1 MPVKWVPKSEISY
14 DKVLKDLRVVGK
26 SHQGPVYFDN
36 WYIKEGFV
44 GLPGFYAQELG
55 YETGGKTTQA
65 NWGRISSYRND
76 QESVIKEV
84 VSVLRKE
91 NTTLM
96 TAPPGWGKTV
106 AGCDIAA
113 RMGLKTLVIA
123 DQLDLL
129 GQWQTTARELFS
141 TESGRIQGKK
151 WDYSKPL
158 TVSTIQTL
166 ARNLDRLE
174 ELADQF
180 GLIIVDEAHTF
191 STASFYEIMPYMQAK
206 YQLGVSATFRRTD
219 NLERVY
225 HQHFGEV
232 TVDGKK
238 PPANA
243 VYFSPE
249 FKLNIKAEEYMRSGD
264 VNFAA
269 LITAIATNKAYNEWL
284 AKSIKTMVERGHQVV
299 LLTHRVEQ
307 TQILQRNLQSLG
319 QDAKIYVGEGKL
331 SVSLEEARK
340 SPVILTTIKKFAKGV
355 DVPTLSCLFLAT
367 PISDPEQAVGRV
379 TRDLPGKQQQVIV
392 DPMFRHPMLIGL
404 WKKRVKIYTQIGIKE
419 KK

>member
-1 MPVKWVPKSEISY
+1 MPIVWVPKADISY
-14 DKVLKDLRVVGK
+14 DKVLKDLRVIGK

-36 WYIKEGFV
+36 WYIKEGYV

-55 YETGGKTTQA
+55 HKPGGKQTEAT
-65 NWGRISSYRND
+65 WGGILSYRND
-76 QESVIKEV
+76 QEQVIKDV
-84 VSVLRKE
+84 VKVLKQE

-129 GQWQTTARELFS
+129 VQWQTTAKELFS
-141 TESGRIQGKK
+141 TDSGRIQGKK

-206 YQLGVSATFRRTD
+206 YQVGVSATFRRTD
-219 NLERVY
+219 NLEKVY
-225 HQHFGEV
+225 HQHFGNV
-232 TVDGKK
+232 TVEGKK
-238 PPANA
+238 PPADA

-269 LITAIATNKAYNEWL
+269 LITAIATNKEYNDWL

-307 TQILQRNLQSLG
+307 TQILQKNLQALG

-331 SVSLEEARK
+331 SVSLEEAKK

-355 DVPTLSCLFLAT
+355 DIPTLSCLFLAT

-379 TRDLPGKQQQVIV
+379 TRDLPGKQQQVII

-404 WKKRVKIYTQIGIKE
+404 WKKRVKIYAQIGIKE